1 MGVHYPLLK
10 AYFKG
15 DKMLKKLDIDKFEAT
30 ILGLIATLFIA
41 IVVEMF
47 IGIFK

>member
-1 MGVHYPLLK
+1 MR
-10 AYFKG
+10 
-15 DKMLKKLDIDKFEAT
+15 KLDIDQFEAT
-30 ILGLIATLFIA
+30 ILGLIATAFLA